1 MKGYFLMAIAAL
13 GIFSASSGYA
23 QNKPEQ
29 SKQAVQAISLEND
42 LRKLFSND
50 GTLNRGTNMMM
61 RTFDNR
67 AKGYEGSPYVF
78 PQWMPTN
85 IHMKDGYV
93 VKNIPAKLD
102 VYQAQELMIWR
113 KDTGDS
119 LIVDATAVEYFVMED
134 SLKQSKH
141 IFKRFPVGDKN
152 APRFCEV
159 LHEGAYGLLAYHTR
173 GFLASDIGKAQSTG
187 RYYDKFTSHVEYY
200 LIAPNK
206 SLIKL
211 KKNRKSLLKALP
223 PQQGFE
229 AYLEEHKPDFDNPQ
243 QLAATI
249 AFYNSLLNQAEYKN

>member
-1 MKGYFLMAIAAL
+1 MKGYFLMAIATL
-13 GIFSASSGYA
+13 GILSASSGYA
-23 QNKPEQ
+23 QNQPNQ
-29 SKQAVQAISLEND
+29 AKQAVQAISLDND

-78 PQWMPTN
+78 AQWMPTN
-85 IHMKDGYV
+85 LHMKDGYV

-134 SLKQSKH
+134 TLQKNKH

-152 APRFCEV
+152 VPRFCEV
-159 LHEGAYGLLAYHTR
+159 LHEGAYTILAYHTR
-173 GFLASDIGKAQSTG
+173 SFLASDIGKAQSTG
-187 RYYDKFTSHVEYY
+187 RYYDKFISHIEYY
-200 LIAPNK
+200 LLNPDK
-206 SLIKL
+206 TLTKL
-211 KKNRKSLLKALP
+211 RKNRKSLLKALP
-223 PQQGFE
+223 PSKDFE
-229 AYLEEHKPDFDNPQ
+229 AYLDTNKPDFDSPQ
-243 QLAATI
+243 QLAAAI
-249 AFYNSLLNQAEYKN
+249 AFYNSLLNQAGYKN